1 MHYVCVS
8 WTHKNTDIALR
19 EKLSLLEFSQ
29 KKLLQSLLLEKNIL
43 ECMLLSTCN
52 RVELFLYSIDPSLA
66 CKQVV
71 KSMSKLCE
79 INEANLSQRADF
91 FEDSS
96 AIHHLFSVASSL
108 DSLVVGETQIA
119 GQLKESFSFAIENN
133 FCAKNL
139 SRALHFA
146 FKCGAKI
153 RTQTEI
159 SKNPVSVA
167 SVAITKAKDLANLE
181 GKDVLVLGAGQMSE
195 LLCKHLLGTK
205 ADITVLSRNY
215 EKSKNLALALGVK
228 NEDISK
234 LKELVNSCEFIFCAT
249 SSKDPVITD
258 ELLEEVEFKRY
269 FFDIAV
275 PRDVDIKEND
285 KVKVFVVDDL
295 KDVVKKNL
303 ALRESEA
310 HNAYAIIGKMT
321 VEFFRY
327 LDDLELNPIIK
338 DLRLIA
344 KDCAQ
349 KELKKAI
356 KKGYLKNSDKEE
368 ARKLIHQVFKAFLH
382 TPTMKLKHLEGKV
395 QSDTVA
401 NAMRYI
407 FALDEKAQGLDEYKC
422 EYAVENKNEI

>member
-1 MHYVCVS
+1 MHYICVS
-8 WTHKNTDIALR
+8 WTHKNTDLAIR
-19 EKLSLLEFSQ
+19 EKLALIDESKKELL
-29 KKLLQSLLLEKNIL
+29 KRLLLDGNIL

-52 RVELFLYSIDPSLA
+52 RVEFFIYAKESSLA
-66 CKQVV
+66 CKSVV
-71 KSMSKLCE
+71 SLMSNFCAL
-79 INEANLSQRADF
+79 NEANLSQRADF
-91 FEDSS
+91 FEDSA

-167 SVAITKAKDLANLE
+167 SVAVSKARELANLDS
-181 GKDVLVLGAGQMSE
+181 KKVLVLGAGQMSE
-195 LLCKHLLGTK
+195 LLCKHLLSTK
-205 ADITVLSRNY
+205 AKISILSRNY
-215 EKSKNLALALGVK
+215 EKSKNLALALGLE

-249 SSKDPVITD
+249 SSKSPVITN
-258 ELLEEVEFKRY
+258 ELLEEVSFKRY

-275 PRDVDIKEND
+275 PRDVDVKEND
-285 KVKVFVVDDL
+285 KIRVFVVDDL
-295 KDVVKKNL
+295 KSVVKKNL

-310 HNAYAIIGKMT
+310 KNAYSIIGKMT
-321 VEFFRY
+321 MEFFRY
-327 LDDLELNPIIK
+327 LDDLELSPIIK

-349 KELKKAI
+349 KELQKAI
-356 KKGYLKNSDKEE
+356 KKGYLKNSNKEE

-382 TPTMKLKHLEGKV
+382 TPTMKLKNLEGKV
-395 QSDTVA
+395 QSDTMA

-407 FALDEKAQGLDEYKC
+407 FALDEKVKGLDEYKC

>member
-8 WTHKNTDIALR
+8 WTHKNTDLAVR
-19 EKLSLLEFSQ
+19 EKLALIDDSKKNLL
-29 KKLLQSLLLEKNIL
+29 KNLLLDKNIL

-52 RVELFLYSIDPSLA
+52 RVEFFIYALDSSLA
-66 CKQVV
+66 CRQTVAL
-71 KSMSKLCE
+71 MSKFCD

-108 DSLVVGETQIA
+108 DSLVIGETQIA
-119 GQLKESFSFAIENN
+119 GQLKESFSFSIENN

-167 SVAITKAKDLANLE
+167 SVAVTKAKEFSNLE
-181 GKDVLVLGAGQMSE
+181 NKKVLVLGAGQMSE
-195 LLCKHLLGTK
+195 LLCKHLLNTNS
-205 ADITVLSRNY
+205 DITVLSRNY

-234 LKELVNSCEFIFCAT
+234 LKELVNSFELIFCAT
-249 SSKDPVITD
+249 NSKEPVITD
-258 ELLEEVEFKRY
+258 DIIEQRDFVRY

-285 KVKVFVVDDL
+285 KIKVFFVDDL
-295 KDVVKKNL
+295 QDVVNKNL

-310 HNAYAIIGKMT
+310 HSAYSIIGKMT
-321 VEFFRY
+321 MEFFRY

-349 KELKKAI
+349 RELQKAI

-401 NAMRYI
+401 NAMRYV
-407 FALDEKAQGLDEYKC
+407 FALDKEVQGLDEYKC
-422 EYAVENKNEI
+422 EYAAENKNEI